1 MNGRRPDASIIDNAR
16 NAAWYNTFM
25 PLSGDFG
32 KVQDLVEI
40 KDIRQGTVVM
50 KHGGLRQVLMVGG
63 VNFSLKSEQE
73 QNIIV
78 QAYQDFLNSVTFPMQ
93 VIVHSRKIN
102 IERYVARLDELRDK
116 ETSPLLQDQIAEYQ
130 EFVRGFI
137 KDNPIMVKTFL
148 VVVPYVPV
156 SVPGVSAGASASF
169 LDSLPFFGKKPT
181 GDATKQKED
190 AAEERAKAN
199 QAAFEESLVQLKQRV
214 AQVQQGLFA
223 IGLESVILND
233 EQLVELY
240 YNFYNP
246 ETVEKRETLVE
257 KK

>member
-1 MNGRRPDASIIDNAR
+1 
-16 NAAWYNTFM
+16 M

-78 QAYQDFLNSVTFPMQ
+78 QAYQDFLNSITFPLQ
-93 VIVHSRKIN
+93 VIIHSRKIN

-116 ETSPLLQDQIAEYQ
+116 ETSALLQDQIAEYQ

-137 KDNPIMVKTFL
+137 KDNPIMVKAFF

-156 SVPGVSAGASASF
+156 VVPGVSPSAGGSL
-169 LDSLPFFGKKPT
+169 LDALPFFGKKSG
-181 GDATKQKED
+181 GDAAKKKEG
-190 AAEERAKAN
+190 AAAERAKAD
-199 QAAFEESLVQLKQRV
+199 QGAFEEALVQIKQRV
-214 AQVQQGLFA
+214 AQIQQGLFA
-223 IGLESVILND
+223 IGLESVVLND
-233 EQLVELY
+233 EQLVELF

-246 ETVEKRETLVE
+246 ETVEKQEVVAE

>member
-1 MNGRRPDASIIDNAR
+1 
-16 NAAWYNTFM
+16 M
-25 PLSGDFG
+25 PLSGDYG

-78 QAYQDFLNSVTFPMQ
+78 QAYQDFLNSVTFSLQ

-102 IERYVARLDELRDK
+102 IERYVSRLDELREK
-116 ETSPLLQDQIAEYQ
+116 EMSPLLQDQIAEYQ

-137 KDNPIMVKTFL
+137 KDNPIMVKTFF
-148 VVVPYVPV
+148 VVVPYAPI
-156 SVPGVSAGASASF
+156 SVPGVSVGASASF
-169 LDSLPFFGKKPT
+169 LGSLPFFGKKT
-181 GDATKQKED
+181 GDGEKKKED
-190 AAEERAKAN
+190 AATERAKAD
-199 QAAFEESLVQLKQRV
+199 QAAFEEALVQTKQRV
-214 AQVQQGLFA
+214 AQIQQGLFA

-233 EQLVELY
+233 EQLVELF

-246 ETVEKRETLVE
+246 ETVEKQETLAE

>member
-1 MNGRRPDASIIDNAR
+1 
-16 NAAWYNTFM
+16 M
-25 PLSGDFG
+25 PLSGDYG

-40 KDIRQGTVVM
+40 KDIGQGAVIM

-73 QNIIV
+73 QNIII
-78 QAYQDFLNSVTFPMQ
+78 QAYQDFLNGVNFSMQ
-93 VIVHSRKIN
+93 IIVHSRKIN
-102 IERYVARLDELRDK
+102 IERYVSRLDELREK

-137 KDNPIMVKTFL
+137 KDNPIMVKTFF
-148 VVVPYVPV
+148 VVVPYAPIA
-156 SVPGVSAGASASF
+156 VPGISATTNASF
-169 LDSLPFFGKKPT
+169 FDSLPFFGKKPEENA
-181 GDATKQKED
+181 ATKKGS
-190 AAEERAKAN
+190 AAEERAKAE
-199 QAAFEESLVQLKQRV
+199 QAAFEEAFVQLKQRV

-223 IGLESVILND
+223 IGLESVVLND

-246 ETVEKRETLVE
+246 ETVEKQETLAE

>member
-1 MNGRRPDASIIDNAR
+1 
-16 NAAWYNTFM
+16 M
-25 PLSGDFG
+25 PLSGDYG

-78 QAYQDFLNSVTFPMQ
+78 QAYQDFLNSITFPLQ
-93 VIVHSRKIN
+93 VIIHSRKIN

-116 ETSPLLQDQIAEYQ
+116 ETSPLLQDQIGEYQ

-137 KDNPIMVKTFL
+137 KDNPIMVKTFF

-156 SVPGVSAGASASF
+156 AIPGVSPAAGGSF
-169 LDSLPFFGKKPT
+169 LDALPFFGKKSE
-181 GDATKQKED
+181 GDGIKKKES
-190 AAEERAKAN
+190 AAEERAKAE
-199 QAAFEESLVQLKQRV
+199 QGAFEESLVQLKQRV
-214 AQVQQGLFA
+214 AQIQQGLFA
-223 IGLESVILND
+223 IGLESVVLND
-233 EQLVELY
+233 EQLVELF

-246 ETVEKRETLVE
+246 ETVEKQEALTE